1 VKVLVKDILPMWKVR
16 EQKVEEVILTVDA
29 ETMVPEEL
37 RQLKALCENNRGHC
51 KLYFDL
57 KAPELTGPER
67 LRSRSFVIEPTSE
80 FMKGAQRLVGPENI
94 RLTGSI

>member
-1 VKVLVKDILPMWKVR
+1 MWKVR

-37 RQLKALCENNRGHC
+37 LQLKALCENNRGHC

-80 FMKGAQRLVGPENI
+80 FMKGAQQLVGPENI